1 MEQKNRIRARSWPAR
16 LPPRGQRGSVAS
28 ASFRSGWGRP
38 VYCTWLLPKSWGNA
52 ERSQVP
58 RVSLGS
64 GSRREGSRPLPV
76 ITFLDEPREDF
87 RGQADPTPALG
98 QPDRSSRWDTER
110 LSSAGRRRAQTPGK
124 LRNRPTKSPR
134 QRASAYGS
142 KYICISL
149 AKVLLSLLKVPVTT
163 ESGKVLELKV
173 HPELKHFTT
182 LLLKVVKCLSS
193 GCTLSLPT
201 PPFSQFPRVKMCLPS
216 L

>member
-1 MEQKNRIRARSWPAR
+1 MALSP
-16 LPPRGQRGSVAS
+16 LPPSVQGGAVLSIVRGFCQRAGGMQ
-28 ASFRSGWGRP
+28 R
-38 VYCTWLLPKSWGNA
+38 
-52 ERSQVP
+52 RSQVP

-110 LSSAGRRRAQTPGK
+110 LSSAGRRRDQTPGK
-124 LRNRPTKSPR
+124 PRNRPTKRPR

-163 ESGKVLELKV
+163 ESGKVLELRVYFESSDPSIFPVSKSEDV
-173 HPELKHFTT
+173 FTFP
-182 LLLKVVKCLSS
+182 LNDQQEVDRRVAKGSA
-193 GCTLSLPT
+193 SLEKT
-201 PPFSQFPRVKMCLPS
+201 MSRK
-216 L
+216 